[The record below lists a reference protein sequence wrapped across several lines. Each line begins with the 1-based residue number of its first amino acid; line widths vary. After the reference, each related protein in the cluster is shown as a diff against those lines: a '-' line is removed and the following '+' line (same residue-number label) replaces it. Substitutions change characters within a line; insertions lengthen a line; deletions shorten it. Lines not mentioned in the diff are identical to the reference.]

1 MKHGRTVER
10 FDLELPMLIKGVD
23 VKGKSFEEF
32 TKSLNISSGGAY
44 FLIRSQARRA
54 DSLHTTISLPR
65 KIRNQVSL
73 DGTIVRVEHLN
84 NNESEKQGIA
94 LQFNSNNTLMV

>member
-1 MKHGRTVER
+1 MNHGRAVER

-44 FLIRSQARRA
+44 FLIRSQTRKA
-54 DSLHTTISLPR
+54 DSLNTTISLPR
-65 KIRNQVSL
+65 KIRNQISV
-73 DGTIVRVEHLN
+73 DGTIVRIEHLN
-84 NNESEKQGIA
+84 NGESQKQGIA
-94 LQFNSNNTLMV
+94 LQFNSN

>member
-1 MKHGRTVER
+1 MNHGRALER

-44 FLIRSQARRA
+44 FLLKSRTKKAV
-54 DSLHTTISLPR
+54 DLHATISLPR
-65 KIRNQVSL
+65 KIRNQMSV
-73 DGTIVRVEHLN
+73 DGTIVRIEHLN
-84 NNESEKQGIA
+84 NGESEKQGIA
-94 LQFNSNNTLMV
+94 LQFNSN